1 MQTYLNKK
9 NTFFERILFL
19 IDYYGIKN
27 INSLAKDYLNYNSSE
42 KINRLKK
49 DNTFPS
55 YEILI
60 DISNKFEEVD
70 LNWLLTGKGEMLL
83 KSNSLN
89 EKKAE
94 VSIQN
99 DERNNLNKE
108 IVFKQREINL
118 LIRESELHKK
128 ENDLLKIEIELLKT
142 ELEKI
147 KNSLKK

>member
-60 DISNKFEEVD
+60 DISNKFEDVNM
-70 LNWLLTGKGEMLL
+70 NWLLTGKGEMLIN
-83 KSNSLN
+83 SNSLRN
-89 EKKAE
+89 ENSDVNITNEEIK
-94 VSIQN
+94 
-99 DERNNLNKE
+99 NLNKE
-108 IVFKQREINL
+108 LDYRQREINL
-118 LIRESELHKK
+118 LNRESELNKR
-128 ENDLLKIEIELLKT
+128 ENEILKMEIDLLKKEVE
-142 ELEKI
+142 
-147 KNSLKK
+147 NLKK

>member
-49 DNTFPS
+49 DNTYPS

-60 DISNKFEEVD
+60 DISNKFEDVNM
-70 LNWLLTGKGEMLL
+70 NWLLTGKGEMLL
-83 KSNSLN
+83 NSSGLDN
-89 EKKAE
+89 KNIDINKT
-94 VSIQN
+94 N
-99 DERNNLNKE
+99 DEINSFKKE
-108 IVFKQREINL
+108 LDFRQREINL
-118 LIRESELHKK
+118 LNRESELNKK
-128 ENDLLKIEIELLKT
+128 ENELLKIELDI
-142 ELEKI
+142 
-147 KNSLKK
+147 LKKEVAKLKK